1 MIKKEYST
9 PISEVFD
16 FETEHIASLST
27 TLKEEGG
34 NEGSLSNKRQENWP
48 QKQGW
53 SNPAP
58 WEE

>member
-1 MIKKEYST
+1 MIKKEYIT
-9 PISEVFD
+9 PIAEVFD

-27 TLKEEGG
+27 TLKKEGG
-34 NEGSLSNKRQENWP
+34 HEESLSNKRQENWP